1 MFEKSNI
8 SISTD
13 GVSASFKIDDKEFNH
28 TLKGYSIEHGA
39 GNIPKVKI
47 DIGITSL
54 KFESNCYLEING
66 ISIDEKLEKE
76 LFKYLNKKYMI
87 P

>member
-13 GVSASFKIDDKEFNH
+13 GVSASFKIDGKEFNQI
-28 TLKGYSIEHGA
+28 LKGYSIEHDA
-39 GNIPKVKI
+39 GGFPKVRM
-47 DIGITSL
+47 DVGVTSL
-54 KFESNCYLEING
+54 KFESDCCVEING
-66 ISIDEKLEKE
+66 ILVDEELEKE
-76 LFKYLNKKYMI
+76 LFKYLNKKYII